1 MIATM
6 IHETLRDLELVILT
20 ASGPFSFGST
30 GAKGVV
36 IKQTCCRWSD
46 PFRFNNLADYYRVT
60 FQEDMDIKAAIAAG
74 ASAPRGSANPYDQR
88 EGDTWHIDRQDELW
102 AAWRDGYRSQL

>member
-6 IHETLRDLELVILT
+6 IHETLRDLEPVIIA

-30 GAKGVV
+30 GNGVV
-36 IKQTCCRWSD
+36 IKQTCCRWAD

-60 FQEDMDIKAAIAAG
+60 FQE
-74 ASAPRGSANPYDQR
+74 ASR
-88 EGDTWHIDRQDELW
+88 
-102 AAWRDGYRSQL
+102 